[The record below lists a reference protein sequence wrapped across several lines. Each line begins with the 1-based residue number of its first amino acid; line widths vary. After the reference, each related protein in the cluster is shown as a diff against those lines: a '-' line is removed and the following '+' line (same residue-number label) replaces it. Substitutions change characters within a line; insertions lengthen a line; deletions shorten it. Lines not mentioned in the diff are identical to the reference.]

1 MIGNWSVVISFS
13 LLTPGLSQL
22 QIFTLLYLPMFRS
35 LPLAK
40 VLLYV
45 LLTTYAVITLI
56 PFLWALSAS
65 FKPLSEIVSG
75 TPNFLPQN
83 FTLDNYRQIFLQEPL
98 FVRWLFNSVVIAVSV
113 TLLNLLFNSMAG
125 YALARLSFVG
135 KNFWFFLILAVLA
148 VPAQITLIPTFLI
161 LKAIGW
167 LNSYQGMIVP
177 SMVNATF
184 IFMMRQ
190 FFINFPQ
197 ELEEAA
203 QLDGLNTIGI
213 FRYIILP
220 LAKPALAAQAIF
232 VFMGSW
238 NNFLLPVVILFEP
251 EMFTLPLGLNTFK
264 GQYISYWNYIMA
276 ASMVFTLPALSI
288 YAFFNRYFIQSAT
301 FTGGKG

>member
-1 MIGNWSVVISFS
+1 MTHISRFPW
-13 LLTPGLSQL
+13 LRL
-22 QIFTLLYLPMFRS
+22 LLYL
-35 LPLAK
+35 
-40 VLLYV
+40 LLSV
-45 LLTTYAVITLI
+45 YALITLI

-65 FKPLSEIVSG
+65 FKPLAEIISG
-75 TPNFLPQN
+75 EPNFLPQN

-98 FVRWLFNSVVIAVSV
+98 FWRWLFNSVAIAVCV
-113 TLLNLLFNSMAG
+113 TILNLLLNSMAG
-125 YALARLSFVG
+125 YALARLRFVG
-135 KNFWFFLILAVLA
+135 KGFWFFLILAVLA

-161 LKAIGW
+161 LKAIAW

-190 FFINFPQ
+190 FFVNFPK

-203 QLDGLNTIGI
+203 QLDGLSPLGT
-213 FRYIILP
+213 FRYIVWP
-220 LAKPALAAQAIF
+220 LAKPALAAQAVF

-238 NNFLLPVVILFEP
+238 NNFLLPLVILFDP

-276 ASMVFTLPALSI
+276 ASMVFTLPALGI
-288 YAFFNRYFIQSAT
+288 YAFFNRYFIQGVT

>member
-1 MIGNWSVVISFS
+1 LTNISGS
-13 LLTPGLSQL
+13 SWL
-22 QIFTLLYLPMFRS
+22 
-35 LPLAK
+35 K

-45 LLTTYAVITLI
+45 LLTFYALITLI

-65 FKPLSEIVSG
+65 FKSLTEIVSG
-75 TPNFLPQN
+75 ESNFFPKN

-98 FVRWLFNSVVIAVSV
+98 FWRWLFNSVVIAVSV
-113 TLLNLLFNSMAG
+113 TILNLLLNSMAG
-125 YALARLSFVG
+125 YALARLRFVG
-135 KNFWFFLILAVLA
+135 KRFWFFLILAVLA

-190 FFINFPQ
+190 FFVNFPK

-203 QLDGLNTIGI
+203 QLDGLNTFGI
-213 FRYIILP
+213 FRHIVLP
-220 LAKPALAAQAIF
+220 LAKPALAAQAVF

-238 NNFLLPVVILFEP
+238 NNFLLPVVILFDP

-276 ASMVFTLPALSI
+276 ASMVFTLPALGI
-288 YAFFNRYFIQSAT
+288 YVFFNRYFIQSVT

>member
-1 MIGNWSVVISFS
+1 MTNISRFS
-13 LLTPGLSQL
+13 WL
-22 QIFTLLYLPMFRS
+22 R
-35 LPLAK
+35 
-40 VLLYV
+40 VLLYA
-45 LLTTYAVITLI
+45 LLTIYGVITLI

-65 FKPLSEIVSG
+65 FKPLSEIVGG

-83 FTLDNYRQIFLQEPL
+83 FTLDNYKQIFLQEPL
-98 FVRWLFNSVVIAVSV
+98 FWRWLFNSVLIAVSV
-113 TLLNLLFNSMAG
+113 TILNLLLNSMAG
-125 YALARLSFVG
+125 YALARLRFAG
-135 KNFWFFLILAVLA
+135 KRFWFLLILAVLA

-190 FFINFPQ
+190 FFVNFPR

-203 QLDGLNTIGI
+203 QLDGLNTLGI
-213 FRYIILP
+213 FRHIVLP
-220 LAKPALAAQAIF
+220 LAKPALAAQAVF

-238 NNFLLPVVILFEP
+238 NNFLLPVVILFDP

-276 ASMVFTLPALSI
+276 ASMVFTLPALGI
-288 YAFFNRYFIQSAT
+288 YAFFNRYFIQSVT

>member
-1 MIGNWSVVISFS
+1 MTNIF
-13 LLTPGLSQL
+13 GLSWL
-22 QIFTLLYLPMFRS
+22 
-35 LPLAK
+35 K

-45 LLTTYAVITLI
+45 LLTLYAIVTLI

-65 FKPLSEIVSG
+65 FKPLTEIVG
-75 TPNFLPQN
+75 GEPNFLPKT

-98 FVRWLFNSVVIAVSV
+98 FWRWLFNSVVIAVSV
-113 TLLNLLFNSMAG
+113 TLLNLLLNSMAG
-125 YALARLSFVG
+125 YALARLRFVG
-135 KNFWFFLILAVLA
+135 KRFWFFLILAVLA

-190 FFINFPQ
+190 FFVNFPK

-203 QLDGLNTIGI
+203 QLDGLNTFGI
-213 FRYIILP
+213 FRHIVLP
-220 LAKPALAAQAIF
+220 LAKPALAAQAVF

-238 NNFLLPVVILFEP
+238 NNFLLPIVILFDP

-276 ASMVFTLPALSI
+276 ASMVFTLPALGI
-288 YAFFNRYFIQSAT
+288 YAFFNRYFIQSVT

>member
-1 MIGNWSVVISFS
+1 MTNIS
-13 LLTPGLSQL
+13 G
-22 QIFTLLYLPMFRS
+22 FRW
-35 LPLAK
+35 LK
-40 VLLYV
+40 VLLYI
-45 LLTTYAVITLI
+45 LLTFYAVITLI

-75 TPNFLPQN
+75 EPNLLPQN
-83 FTLDNYRQIFLQEPL
+83 FTFDNYRQIFLQQPL
-98 FVRWLFNSVVIAVSV
+98 FWRWLFNSVAIAISV
-113 TLLNLLFNSMAG
+113 TTLNLLFNSMAG
-125 YALARLSFVG
+125 YALARLRFRG
-135 KNFWFFLILAVLA
+135 KRFWFFLILTVLA

-161 LKAIGW
+161 LKALGW

-190 FFINFPQ
+190 FFINFPK

-203 QLDGLNTIGI
+203 QLDGLNTLGI
-213 FRYIILP
+213 FRHIVLP
-220 LAKPALAAQAIF
+220 LAKPALAAQAVF

-276 ASMVFTLPALSI
+276 ASMVFTLPALGI
-288 YAFFNRYFIQSAT
+288 YAFFNRYFIQGVT

>member
-1 MIGNWSVVISFS
+1 MTRIS
-13 LLTPGLSQL
+13 GLSW
-22 QIFTLLYLPMFRS
+22 P
-35 LPLAK
+35 K
-40 VLLYV
+40 VLLYI
-45 LLTTYAVITLI
+45 LLTLYALITLI

-65 FKPLSEIVSG
+65 FKPLTEIVG
-75 TPNFLPQN
+75 GEPNFLPKN
-83 FTLDNYRQIFLQEPL
+83 FTLDNYKQIFLQEPL
-98 FVRWLFNSVVIAVSV
+98 FWRWLFNSVVIAFSV
-113 TLLNLLFNSMAG
+113 TVLNLLLNSMAG
-125 YALARLSFVG
+125 YALARLRFAG
-135 KNFWFFLILAVLA
+135 KRFWFFLILTVLA

-161 LKAIGW
+161 LKAMGW

-190 FFINFPQ
+190 FFVNFPK
-197 ELEEAA
+197 ELEEAG
-203 QLDGLNTIGI
+203 QLDGLNTFGI
-213 FRYIILP
+213 FRHIVLP
-220 LAKPALAAQAIF
+220 LAKPALAAQAVF

-238 NNFLLPVVILFEP
+238 NNFLLPIVILFDP

-288 YAFFNRYFIQSAT
+288 YAFFNRYFIQSVT

>member
-1 MIGNWSVVISFS
+1 MTNIS
-13 LLTPGLSQL
+13 GLSWL
-22 QIFTLLYLPMFRS
+22 
-35 LPLAK
+35 K

-45 LLTTYAVITLI
+45 LLTLYAIVTLI

-65 FKPLSEIVSG
+65 FKPLTEIVG
-75 TPNFLPQN
+75 GEPNFLPKN

-98 FVRWLFNSVVIAVSV
+98 FWRWLFNSVVIAVSV
-113 TLLNLLFNSMAG
+113 TLLNLFLNSMAG
-125 YALARLSFVG
+125 YALARLRFVG
-135 KNFWFFLILAVLA
+135 KRFWLFLILAVLA

-161 LKAIGW
+161 LKAIAW

-190 FFINFPQ
+190 FFVNFPK

-203 QLDGLNTIGI
+203 QLDGLNTFGI
-213 FRYIILP
+213 FRHIILP
-220 LAKPALAAQAIF
+220 LAKPALAAQAVF

-238 NNFLLPVVILFEP
+238 NNFLLPIVILFDP
-251 EMFTLPLGLNTFK
+251 EMFTLPLGLNSFK

-276 ASMVFTLPALSI
+276 ASMVFTLPALGI
-288 YAFFNRYFIQSAT
+288 YAFFNRYFIQSVT

>member
-1 MIGNWSVVISFS
+1 MNNISSFS
-13 LLTPGLSQL
+13 WLKVFLYLLLT
-22 QIFTLLYLPMFRS
+22 I
-35 LPLAK
+35 
-40 VLLYV
+40 
-45 LLTTYAVITLI
+45 YAVITLI

-65 FKPLSEIVSG
+65 FKPLSEIIG
-75 TPNFLPQN
+75 GEPNFLPQN
-83 FTLDNYRQIFLQEPL
+83 FTLDNYKQIFLQEPL
-98 FVRWLFNSVVIAVSV
+98 FLRWLFNSVVIAVSV

-135 KNFWFFLILAVLA
+135 KGFWFFLILAILA

-190 FFINFPQ
+190 FFVNFPK

-203 QLDGLNTIGI
+203 QLDGLNTLGI
-213 FRYIILP
+213 FYHIVLP

-238 NNFLLPVVILFEP
+238 NNFFLPVVVLFDP

-288 YAFFNRYFIQSAT
+288 YAFFNRYFIQSVT

>member
-1 MIGNWSVVISFS
+1 MKSTAIGK
-13 LLTPGLSQL
+13 
-22 QIFTLLYLPMFRS
+22 
-35 LPLAK
+35 A
-40 VLLYV
+40 LLYV
-45 LLTTYAVITLI
+45 LLTLYAIITLI

-75 TPNFLPQN
+75 QANFLPKN
-83 FTLDNYRQIFLQEPL
+83 FTLDNYKQIFLQEPL
-98 FVRWLFNSVVIAVSV
+98 FLRWLFNSVVIAVCV
-113 TLLNLLFNSMAG
+113 TILNLLFNSMAG
-125 YALARLSFVG
+125 YALARLRFRG
-135 KNFWFFLILAVLA
+135 RHFWFLLILAVLA

-161 LKAIGW
+161 LKAFGW

-190 FFINFPQ
+190 FFVNFPK

-203 QLDGLNTIGI
+203 ALDGLTPLGI
-213 FRYIILP
+213 FWRIVLP
-220 LAKPALAAQAIF
+220 LAKPALAAQAVF

-238 NNFLLPVVILFEP
+238 NNFLLPVVILFDP
-251 EMFTLPLGLNTFK
+251 EMFTLPLGLNSFK

-276 ASMVFTLPALSI
+276 ASMVFTLPALAI
-288 YAFFNRYFIQSAT
+288 YAFFNRYFIQGVT

>member
-1 MIGNWSVVISFS
+1 MTKIV
-13 LLTPGLSQL
+13 GLSWL
-22 QIFTLLYLPMFRS
+22 
-35 LPLAK
+35 K

-45 LLTTYAVITLI
+45 LLTLYAIVTLI

-65 FKPLSEIVSG
+65 FKPLTEIVG
-75 TPNFLPQN
+75 GEPNFLPKN
-83 FTLDNYRQIFLQEPL
+83 FTLDNYKQIFLEEPL
-98 FVRWLFNSVVIAVSV
+98 FWRWLFNSVAIAVSV
-113 TLLNLLFNSMAG
+113 TLLNLLLNSMAG
-125 YALARLSFVG
+125 YALARLRFVG
-135 KNFWFFLILAVLA
+135 KRFWFFLILTVLA

-190 FFINFPQ
+190 FFVNFPK

-203 QLDGLNTIGI
+203 QLDGLNTFGI
-213 FRYIILP
+213 FRHIVLP
-220 LAKPALAAQAIF
+220 LAKPALAAQAVF

-238 NNFLLPVVILFEP
+238 NNFLLPIVILFDP

-276 ASMVFTLPALSI
+276 ASMVFTLPALGI
-288 YAFFNRYFIQSAT
+288 YAFFNRYFIQSVT

>member
-1 MIGNWSVVISFS
+1 MTRISGLS
-13 LLTPGLSQL
+13 WPQILPKILLYILLT
-22 QIFTLLYLPMFRS
+22 LYAL
-35 LPLAK
+35 
-40 VLLYV
+40 
-45 LLTTYAVITLI
+45 ITLI

-65 FKPLSEIVSG
+65 FKPLTEIVSG
-75 TPNFLPQN
+75 EPNFFPKH

-98 FVRWLFNSVVIAVSV
+98 FWRWLFNSVVIAVSV
-113 TLLNLLFNSMAG
+113 TVLNLLLNSMAG
-125 YALARLSFVG
+125 YALARLRFVG
-135 KNFWFFLILAVLA
+135 KRFWFFLILTVLA

-190 FFINFPQ
+190 FFVNFPK
-197 ELEEAA
+197 ELEEAG
-203 QLDGLNTIGI
+203 QLDGLNTFGI
-213 FRYIILP
+213 FRHIVLP
-220 LAKPALAAQAIF
+220 LAKPALAAQAVF
-232 VFMGSW
+232 VFMASW
-238 NNFLLPVVILFEP
+238 NNFLLPIVILFDP

-288 YAFFNRYFIQSAT
+288 YAFFNRYFIQSVT

>member
-1 MIGNWSVVISFS
+1 LTNIS
-13 LLTPGLSQL
+13 GLSWL
-22 QIFTLLYLPMFRS
+22 K
-35 LPLAK
+35 A
-40 VLLYV
+40 LLYV
-45 LLTTYAVITLI
+45 LLTLYAIITLI

-65 FKPLSEIVSG
+65 FKPLSEIVNG
-75 TPNFLPQN
+75 EPNFLPKN

-98 FVRWLFNSVVIAVSV
+98 FWRWLFNSVAIAISV

-125 YALARLSFVG
+125 YALARLRFVG
-135 KNFWFFLILAVLA
+135 KRFWFFLILAVLA

-190 FFINFPQ
+190 FFVNFPK

-203 QLDGLNTIGI
+203 QLDGLNTFGI
-213 FRYIILP
+213 FRYIVLP
-220 LAKPALAAQAIF
+220 LAKPALAAQAVF

-238 NNFLLPVVILFEP
+238 NNFLLPIVILFDP

-276 ASMVFTLPALSI
+276 ASMVFTLPALGI
-288 YAFFNRYFIQSAT
+288 YAFFNRYFIQSVT

>member
-1 MIGNWSVVISFS
+1 MNNISRWRW
-13 LLTPGLSQL
+13 L
-22 QIFTLLYLPMFRS
+22 
-35 LPLAK
+35 K
-40 VLLYV
+40 VLLYL
-45 LLTTYAVITLI
+45 LLTIYAAITLI
-56 PFLWALSAS
+56 PFVWALSAS

-75 TPNFLPQN
+75 EPNLLPQN

-98 FVRWLFNSVVIAVSV
+98 FWRWLFNSVFIAVSV

-125 YALARLSFVG
+125 YALARLRFRG
-135 KNFWFFLILAVLA
+135 KSFWFFLILAVLA

-177 SMVNATF
+177 GMVNATF

-190 FFINFPQ
+190 FFINFPK

-203 QLDGLNTIGI
+203 QLDGLNTWGI

-220 LAKPALAAQAIF
+220 LAKPALAAQAVF

-251 EMFTLPLGLNTFK
+251 EMFTLPLGLNSFK

-276 ASMVFTLPALSI
+276 ASMVFTLPALGI
-288 YAFFNRYFIQSAT
+288 YAFFNRYFIQGVT